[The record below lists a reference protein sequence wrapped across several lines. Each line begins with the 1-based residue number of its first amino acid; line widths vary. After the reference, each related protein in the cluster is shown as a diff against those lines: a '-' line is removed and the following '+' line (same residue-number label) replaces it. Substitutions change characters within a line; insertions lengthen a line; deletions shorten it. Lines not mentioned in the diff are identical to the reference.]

1 MLWLDE
7 DMGHAFRV
15 APHEA
20 FNRELASAARE
31 MQDDDSAKEAME
43 HAVMISTEI
52 IPGCDAAGVC
62 VVYRGDRIDTHAT
75 STDELRQ
82 VDALQHELDEGPCLD
97 ALHREDTVQSNDLS
111 ADERWPRW
119 GPQVADA
126 VGLHSIVSYRLFS
139 SDQNLGALNLY
150 GKAKAAFTS
159 DDIHD
164 GLALAAHVGVA
175 LAAAQEVE
183 NLEKALGGRTVIGQA
198 TGILM
203 ERFDMPSERAFSV
216 LSRMSQQRNIKLR
229 QLAEQIVTTRSV
241 PKP

>member
-1 MLWLDE
+1 MLL
-7 DMGHAFRV
+7 RV
-15 APHEA
+15 PSHDA
-20 FNRELASAARE
+20 FNRELASAARD
-31 MQDDDSAKEAME
+31 MQDDDSPREAMDR
-43 HAVMISTEI
+43 AVLIATEI

-97 ALHREDTVQSNDLS
+97 ALQREDTVQSHDLS
-111 ADERWPRW
+111 TDGRWPEW
-119 GPQVADA
+119 GPQVAA
-126 VGLHSIVSYRLFS
+126 SVGLHSIVSYRLFS

-150 GKAKAAFTS
+150 GTSRSAFTS

-183 NLEKALGGRTVIGQA
+183 NLQKALGGRTVIGQA

-203 ERFDMPSERAFSV
+203 ERFDLPADRAFSV
-216 LSRMSQQRNIKLR
+216 LSRMSQQKNVKLR
-229 QLAEQIVTTRSV
+229 QLADQIVTTRTV
-241 PKP
+241 PTA

>member
-1 MLWLDE
+1 
-7 DMGHAFRV
+7 
-15 APHEA
+15 
-20 FNRELASAARE
+20 
-31 MQDDDSAKEAME
+31 MQDDDSPREAMDR
-43 HAVMISTEI
+43 AVLIATEI

-75 STDELRQ
+75 STDDLRQ

-97 ALHREDTVQSNDLS
+97 ALQREDTVRSNDLS
-111 ADERWPRW
+111 ADDRWPQW
-119 GPQVADA
+119 GPQVAA
-126 VGLHSIVSYRLFS
+126 EVGLFSIVSYRLFS
-139 SDQNLGALNLY
+139 SDQSLGALNLY
-150 GKAKAAFTS
+150 GKGKSAFTS

-203 ERFDMPSERAFSV
+203 ERFDMAPERAFSV
-216 LSRMSQQRNIKLR
+216 LSRMSQQKNVKLR
-229 QLAEQIVTTRSV
+229 QLAEHIVTTRTV
-241 PKP
+241 PKS